1 MKQNQYRNTFFSCI
15 TACVAALTIMTS
27 CDTEYNTTYVSGDAY
42 IKSFT
47 IQAFEDQQPIQAAIV
62 NDTIKVL
69 WTSYHEVPKTITP
82 VIELADKA
90 AISPKAA
97 VEIPFKTG
105 EKYTVTSEAGTTK
118 QYTLQVDLRQPQPR
132 TFVNPAN
139 ANGTLGGSYASA
151 IGSQFGGI
159 DNFWFNLEQTRVYL
173 VSAADQT
180 TEYDCEIAYLG
191 EGNGIAVSPFRNAGI
206 YCYLPT
212 NIPVGKYD
220 FRIKN
225 GEYILRDSR
234 EANRFN
240 YTITE
245 PTVTA
250 ISSYTN
256 GFTVAKGG
264 TFSIRGTKL
273 DVISDLSIAT
283 STSATAVKYS
293 LEIVSR
299 TSYSATFKVPTDIPA
314 AAYGILFY
322 KNESG
327 TQVFT
332 GLSVTV
338 KD

>member
-47 IQAFEDQQPIQAAIV
+47 IQEFEDQEPIQAAIV

-69 WTSYHEVPKTITP
+69 WTSYHEVPETITP
-82 VIELADKA
+82 AIALADKA
-90 AISPKAA
+90 AINPKAA

-118 QYTLQVDLRQPQPR
+118 QYTLQVDFRQPQPK
-132 TFVNPAN
+132 TFRN
-139 ANGTLGGSYASA
+139 ATTGSLGRWLT
-151 IGSQFGGI
+151 FGA
-159 DNFWFNLEQTRVYL
+159 DNLWYNLEQSRVYL
-173 VSAADQT
+173 VSASDQT
-180 TEYDCEIAYLG
+180 TEYDCEIVYFG
-191 EGNGIAVSPFRNAGI
+191 EGTGVNPFRNAGV
-206 YCYLPT
+206 YFHLPT
-212 NIPVGKYD
+212 NAPVGKYD
-220 FRIKN
+220 LRMKN
-225 GEYILRDSR
+225 GEYILRDAT

-240 YTITE
+240 FTLTE
-245 PTVTA
+245 PTTLA
-250 ISSYTN
+250 FSTYTN
-256 GFTVAKGG
+256 AFTVSKGG

-283 STSATAVKYS
+283 STSATATKYS

-299 TSYSATFKVPTDIPA
+299 TSYSATFKVPADIPA
-314 AAYGILFY
+314 AAYGILYY
-322 KNESG
+322 KNENG
-327 TQVFT
+327 TQGLI